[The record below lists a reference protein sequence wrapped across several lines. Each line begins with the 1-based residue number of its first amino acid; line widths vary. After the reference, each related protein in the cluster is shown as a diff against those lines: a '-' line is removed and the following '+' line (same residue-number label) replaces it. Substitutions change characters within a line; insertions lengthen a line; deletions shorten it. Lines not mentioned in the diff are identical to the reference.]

1 MFQALVSAVS
11 ELMIGISCQIKKNF
25 FNYNELHT
33 AISSTILVSD
43 DGSLLSVVEVHGISS
58 LTTPA
63 TFANNVL
70 MQLTSSIA
78 SNFDTNGHIIQ
89 SVFNYEPEN
98 AEQQIRDLQAPS
110 RETYRSLEMDVDF
123 VLDENVEA
131 LKDIAAREKNYLLL
145 WTTTGILS
153 AQERKASN
161 KKKVARYKE
170 AELPIGTRVI
180 VTGQLD
186 GREVSSYTNKDG
198 QTVPATTEEYVKLDN
213 LAPDLS
219 IMNVLLKVEKV
230 SKEGTTSSTNST
242 NMNTFTNNTN
252 VTNEADNLFGQTS
265 STDTTSNQDAE
276 DDPFAD
282 LFN

>member
-1 MFQALVSAVS
+1 MYNRTTFSGGLVRKGDLQKS
-11 ELMIGISCQIKKNF
+11 KNDNSF
-25 FNYNELHT
+25 L
-33 AISSTILVSD
+33 SLVVAKSYQQKQV
-43 DGSLLSVVEVHGISS
+43 DGTYKEVHK
-58 LTTPA
+58 
-63 TFANNVL
+63 
-70 MQLTSSIA
+70 
-78 SNFDTNGHIIQ
+78 
-89 SVFNYEPEN
+89 
-98 AEQQIRDLQAPS
+98 
-110 RETYRSLEMDVDF
+110 DF
-123 VLDENVEA
+123 VNCIAFGRLAEN
-131 LKDIAAREKNYLLL
+131 IAR
-145 WTTTGILS
+145 
-153 AQERKASN
+153 
-161 KKKVARYKE
+161 

-230 SKEGTTSSTNST
+230 SKEGTISSTNST

-252 VTNEADNLFGQTS
+252 VTNEADNLFSQTS

>member
-1 MFQALVSAVS
+1 MYNRTTFSGGLVRKGDLQKS
-11 ELMIGISCQIKKNF
+11 KNDNSF
-25 FNYNELHT
+25 L
-33 AISSTILVSD
+33 SLVVAKSYQQKQT
-43 DGSLLSVVEVHGISS
+43 DGTYKEVHK
-58 LTTPA
+58 
-63 TFANNVL
+63 
-70 MQLTSSIA
+70 
-78 SNFDTNGHIIQ
+78 
-89 SVFNYEPEN
+89 
-98 AEQQIRDLQAPS
+98 
-110 RETYRSLEMDVDF
+110 DF
-123 VLDENVEA
+123 VNCIAFGRLAEN
-131 LKDIAAREKNYLLL
+131 IAR
-145 WTTTGILS
+145 
-153 AQERKASN
+153 
-161 KKKVARYKE
+161 

-230 SKEGTTSSTNST
+230 PKDGTTSSTNST
-242 NMNTFTNNTN
+242 NMNTFTSTSTSNSN